1 MRGPRSGGR
10 GATTVEYAFMAPL
23 ALIVTVAF
31 YDLAAIV
38 FLALSLENAALTAAR
53 FGATNQS
60 VEGLTRA
67 EAIER
72 IVDEA
77 TLGLLGEDGLT
88 VEARVYPDNATLAA
102 AEWLDD
108 RDGDGAH
115 DAGERFVD
123 ADGDGVWDGD
133 PGAPGFGGAN
143 EVVLY
148 TIVADYT
155 LATPMLSDAIGPIR
169 LHAATP
175 VVNEPF

>member
-1 MRGPRSGGR
+1 M
-10 GATTVEYAFMAPL
+10 
-23 ALIVTVAF
+23 
-31 YDLAAIV
+31 
-38 FLALSLENAALTAAR
+38 
-53 FGATNQS
+53 
-60 VEGLTRA
+60 EGLTR
-67 EAIER
+67 EAAIAR

-88 VEARVYPDNATLAA
+88 IDARVYPDNATLAA

-108 RDGDGAH
+108 RDGDGVH
-115 DAGERFVD
+115 DADERFID

-133 PGAPGFGGAN
+133 PGTPGLGGADA
-143 EVVLY
+143 VVLY

-155 LATPMLSDAIGPIR
+155 LATPMLRDAIGPIR